1 MSTHTL
7 VLTPWMTPHKVIPWQ
22 DAIVDQYLQKIEVL
36 ETYAETVSSP
46 SMTLSIPAV
55 VRLKR
60 HVNTHK
66 RGVKFSRINVFTRDG
81 FRCQYCGVKK
91 TMRELNYDHVVPRI
105 RGGKTVWENIVTSC
119 YPCNSK
125 KDRKTPE
132 QAGLRLLRVP
142 FKPKTLP
149 MTAPIVN
156 LQSIPEEWK
165 FYLPEDGGVIL
176 SATG

>member
-22 DAIVDQYLQKIEVL
+22 DAIVDQYLSKVEVL

-46 SMTLSIPAV
+46 SMTLAIPAV

-66 RGVKFSRINVFTRDG
+66 KGVKFSRINVFTRDG
-81 FRCQYCGVKK
+81 FRCQYCGAKK
-91 TMRELNYDHVVPRI
+91 TMRELNYDHVIPRI
-105 RGGKTVWENIVTSC
+105 QGGKTEWENIVTSC

-125 KDRKTPE
+125 KDRKTPA
-132 QAGLRLLRVP
+132 QAGMRLRS
-142 FKPKTLP
+142 KPVRPTTLP

-156 LQSIPEEWK
+156 MRAIPEEWK
-165 FYLPEDGGVIL
+165 FFLTEGSLIL
-176 SATG
+176 AATG